1 MPDWSE
7 KFWDLS
13 EHLEKSSS
21 RKPNNPALSA
31 KLPDTSA
38 PVEIDLPGRTGG
50 DGAEISGDVLRLS
63 FKESCPVNSKIL
75 YVYHPDSP
83 LFGNVTV
90 SSRRSPYC
98 FYDHFISFGR
108 KNIGAVSEECAYQP
122 FFSYIPQY
130 SSMNHNQ
137 LNYFYFLRDS
147 VRHGSFPKADM
158 SYLLLMLYEIINF
171 PDLIEPYDGLATMS
185 DIWLNYRNSFPE
197 LDKYLCEWM
206 CDFCLIHRL
215 LPDRDKLRPILG
227 RIIKKASIKE
237 LFLAGISDGHS
248 DKNSIISSALID
260 LTSAY
265 NWRDSKILTEENA
278 DLFSKHMAGAL
289 SYVSDHSELR
299 NVSPVLTLKSR
310 DAYTASLPSQN
321 VRLHLD
327 IEYYSFSE
335 SIELKALVTAVVK
348 NTENRIRSFLGMRK
362 KLNAPQLPE
371 KIRSVLYEYLDSELP
386 LSDTKKPRVSGGIAT
401 PVQDAEYLKKYEP
414 VHTGFDIKL
423 SEEIEKSSWEMAV
436 MLDRQ
441 SEEYAFPAE
450 KENYIAE
457 KSYTG
462 ILPSRNSTVQDPDE
476 PVQENEFAVIVSAL
490 SEEETNFLKDILSGK
505 QDLRGIDAD
514 NKASSIND
522 KAVSALGDI
531 LLEETD
537 KGYSVIEEYREAVS
551 GFFPHPGS

>member
-1 MPDWSE
+1 MPEWSE

-13 EHLEKSSS
+13 ELLGKSSN
-21 RKPNNPALSA
+21 KPPKPPVSA
-31 KLPDTSA
+31 ERPDTA
-38 PVEIDLPGRTGG
+38 AAAEIDLPANPGETGA
-50 DGAEISGDVLRLS
+50 DISKDSLRLS
-63 FKESCPVNSKIL
+63 FKESGPVNSKIL

-108 KNIGAVSEECAYQP
+108 KNIGTAAEECDYQP

-130 SSMNHNQ
+130 SSMSRNQ
-137 LNYFYFLRDS
+137 LNYYYYLRDS
-147 VRHGSFPKADM
+147 VRHGFFPKADL

-171 PDLIEPYDGLATMS
+171 PDLIEPSAGLAVMS

-206 CDFCLIHRL
+206 CDYCLIHKL
-215 LPDRDKLRPILG
+215 LPDRDKLRPIIG
-227 RIIKKASIKE
+227 RILKKASIKE
-237 LFLAGISDGHS
+237 LFLAGVSGEHS
-248 DKNSIISSALID
+248 DKNSILSSALID

-265 NWRDSKILTEENA
+265 NWHDSKILTEENA

-289 SYVSDHSELR
+289 SYISEHTELR
-299 NVSPVLTLKSR
+299 NISPVLTLKSR

-348 NTENRIRSFLGMRK
+348 NTENRIRSFLGLRK

-371 KIRSVLYEYLDSELP
+371 RIRSVLYEYLDSELP
-386 LSDTKKPRVSGGIAT
+386 LSAAKKPHRTGGVRTAD
-401 PVQDAEYLKKYEP
+401 QEKEYLKKYEP
-414 VHTGFDIKL
+414 LHTGFDIKL
-423 SEEIEKSSWEMAV
+423 SDEIEKNSWEMAV
-436 MLDRQ
+436 LLDRRSDTYDTHAEEGEVSDDSVQ
-441 SEEYAFPAE
+441 SFSSDRDNIAQESAEE
-450 KENYIAE
+450 
-457 KSYTG
+457 
-462 ILPSRNSTVQDPDE
+462 VQDDG
-476 PVQENEFAVIVSAL
+476 FADIFSSL
-490 SEEETNFLKDILSGK
+490 SEEEKRFLKDIVSGK
-505 QDLRGIDAD
+505 QGIRGIDAD
-514 NKASSIND
+514 NTASSVND
-522 KAVSALGDI
+522 KAVSSFGDI

-537 KGYSVIEEYREAVS
+537 KGYSVIEEYRDAVS
-551 GFFPHPGS
+551 RFLFPVC